1 MKTYLLNI
9 LAGGDKTILK
19 AAATF
24 VATIAAAEV
33 P

>member
-1 MKTYLLNI
+1 MKNYLMNI
-9 LAGGDKTILK
+9 LAGGDKMTMK

-24 VATIAAAEV
+24 VAVIAAVEV